1 MSLDVRKSV
10 GAWYVIRGKEHL
22 KMGSWI
28 DALEL
33 SRISETPCNVMSEQ
47 WYKQC
52 YKSTD

>member
-47 WYKQC
+47 RYKQC
-52 YKSTD
+52 YKSAD

>member
-33 SRISETPCNVMSEQ
+33 ARISETPCNVMSENY
-47 WYKQC
+47 YKTC
-52 YKSTD
+52 YEN

>member
-52 YKSTD
+52 YK